1 MMTINDMPKN
11 LRQSVFVMDKLCNK
25 WEIFLSDSGRIG
37 LMNESG
43 YFLGIVNNI
52 GKTGFTVEM
61 WVCNSLAKARVKFEN
76 LTVIQ
81 K

>member
-1 MMTINDMPKN
+1 MTIDDMPKK
-11 LRQSVFVMDKLCNK
+11 LAQSVFVMDTLCNE
-25 WEIFLSDSGRIG
+25 WVIRLSYTGRIA
-37 LMNESG
+37 LINEHG
-43 YFLGIVNNI
+43 HFLGIVNNI